1 MVEVVTYIRPYWCW
15 IPLIGFL
22 FRLQFTSTNDKQSHR
37 TYVTI
42 KHICSNKRAS
52 EFQVV
57 KHNLMIDW
65 IKNIPSIYYKNS
77 SMLWSLKIS
86 CIAFITASAPG
97 SSPVYN
103 YNEPATYVISFYSKI
118 IPAFTSHFSNQFS
131 CYDWYD
137 PRSII

>member
-1 MVEVVTYIRPYWCW
+1 MVAVVTYIRPYWCW

-57 KHNLMIDW
+57 KHNPMIDW
-65 IKNIPSIYYKNS
+65 IKDVPSIYYKNS
-77 SMLWSLKIS
+77 SML
-86 CIAFITASAPG
+86 TASAPG